1 MNNVFI
7 SDHPLVQHKLTMLRD
22 AETGAKAFREL
33 VAEITVLLGYEATKK
48 ITLREIEIT
57 TPVATARSK
66 SVRGSKLALVPVLRA
81 GLQMVEGLQNLVPAA
96 KIGHIG
102 VYRDE
107 QTSQPVEYY
116 CKMPEDISQ
125 RDIFVL
131 DPLLATGHSTS
142 YAVNRVKQYNP
153 RSIRLI
159 CLVASPEGLTLFT
172 KAHPEVEVY
181 LAALDTGLTDTGMI
195 VPGVGDAGDR
205 LYGTK

>member
-22 AETGAKAFREL
+22 AETGAKEFREL

-107 QTSQPVEYY
+107 QTGQPVEYY
-116 CKMPEDISQ
+116 CKMPEDVSQ
-125 RDIFVL
+125 RDVFVL